1 MLILSFILSFIHK
14 FIHSL
19 GPFLSLIDSL
29 FHPLPLFFLSPL
41 LFPAPS
47 EMASSIRTES
57 LSSRSIRVHWIVS
70 STVVSTASSSPSD
83 PSYAL
88 HTSSPSSNSASQLIK
103 RTFDGF
109 YVGYREIEQLTSA
122 SPSSSVL
129 VLSSTASKSP
139 QSVYSFK
146 TVDLSGPAVHQGTSS
161 SSSSSS
167 SSASSSSSSSSSS
180 GSHLIKN
187 DFQYTLTDLKR
198 NTRYGIIVQAFNR
211 KGPGPSSEEV
221 VAITAEYG
229 KCIKSDINTL
239 STPLRPTMALFCPDC
254 GFILF
259 FLLLLLLLCL
269 LQQHTHV
276 SLSYK
281 GHLAYRDKVPIRVT
295 AQCIKHASVDTG
307 QGQGGCHS
315 H

>member
-1 MLILSFILSFIHK
+1 M
-14 FIHSL
+14 
-19 GPFLSLIDSL
+19 
-29 FHPLPLFFLSPL
+29 
-41 LFPAPS
+41 
-47 EMASSIRTES
+47 
-57 LSSRSIRVHWIVS
+57 SSRSIRVHWIVS

-83 PSYAL
+83 SSYAL

-146 TVDLSGPAVHQGTSS
+146 TVDLSGPSAHQATSS
-161 SSSSSS
+161 SSPSSSP
-167 SSASSSSSSSSSS
+167 SSS

-187 DFQYTLTDLKR
+187 DFQYSLTDLKR

-229 KCIKSDINTL
+229 KCINSDINTL
-239 STPLRPTMALFCPDC
+239 LVHFLYVFLLSRLRL
-254 GFILF
+254 LF
-259 FLLLLLLLCL
+259 FFSSTELRNTCVSFSL
-269 LQQHTHV
+269 

-281 GHLAYRDKVPIRVT
+281 GHLVCRRPNSSDCTVHQA
-295 AQCIKHASVDTG
+295 CIS
-307 QGQGGCHS
+307 
-315 H
+315 